1 MYLPS
6 YCIASSFIFSI
17 FHISRSDYWQI
28 IHRLISAAQYSDP
41 MWRRYTRC
49 CFCKN
54 CLQQKASSFLSTRI
68 SRLQTFYSLTH
79 YLQVSQFFLSPP
91 SCSANSYSVL
101 KLDLYFVV
109 VAFSIVVFNILVHFA
124 NFTFLEY
131 FSTIILVLQQNNQK

>member
-68 SRLQTFYSLTH
+68 PIDFLFINTLPIGLSILPLSSLLLCKFLQRFEIG
-79 YLQVSQFFLSPP
+79 
-91 SCSANSYSVL
+91 
-101 KLDLYFVV
+101 FV
-109 VAFSIVVFNILVHFA
+109 FCCRGVFNCCFQYTRILCKLH
-124 NFTFLEY
+124 
-131 FSTIILVLQQNNQK
+131 ILRIFFYNYSRVTAK